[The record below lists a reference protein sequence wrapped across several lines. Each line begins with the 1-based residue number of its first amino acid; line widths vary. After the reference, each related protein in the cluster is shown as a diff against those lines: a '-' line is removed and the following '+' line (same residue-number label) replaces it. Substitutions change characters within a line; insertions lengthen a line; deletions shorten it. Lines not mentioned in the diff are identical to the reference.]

1 MERYK
6 QRGKGKEWRDMNREA
21 KERNG
26 QRRSGEIQTERQM
39 NGEI

>member
-26 QRRSGEIQTERQM
+26 QRRSGEIQTGRERK
-39 NGEI
+39 GGI